1 MSTAARDTT
10 TRGAGASG
18 PFHHVPDEELLDHV
32 TGRQGE
38 AVGLAIACHLTLC
51 ARCREEARR
60 LEGIGGALLDAA
72 SPARM
77 SAGAL
82 EAAMARL
89 DAAPLASEDAPG
101 SGATWPDGERLGVPR
116 GVGALLAP
124 RLPDG
129 PTRWRYIAP
138 GIRGVNV
145 TLTEAPGAGATD
157 AGAPGEIGTVRVVRL
172 RPGLV
177 IPEHGH
183 RTTELTLVLTGA
195 LVDVVGRF
203 APGDLSIR
211 KPGDTHIQRVEAG
224 GECLALVI
232 NGDGLIPMTPLGHLI
247 RWIARP

>member
-1 MSTAARDTT
+1 MTTLHDATRTAA
-10 TRGAGASG
+10 GAGG
-18 PFHHVPDEELLDHV
+18 PFHHVPDEELLDYV

-38 AVGLAIACHLTLC
+38 AVALAIACHVTLC
-51 ARCREEARR
+51 ALCREEARR
-60 LEGIGGALLDAA
+60 LEGIGGALLDTA
-72 SPARM
+72 SPAGM

-89 DAAPLASEDAPG
+89 SGSPASDDARG

-129 PTRWRYIAP
+129 PTHWRYIAP

-145 TLTEAPGAGATD
+145 MVAEATGAT
-157 AGAPGEIGTVRVVRL
+157 GAEIGTVRVVRL

-183 RTTELTLVLTGA
+183 RTQELTLVLTGA

-224 GECLALVI
+224 AECLALVI
-232 NGDGLIPMTPLGHLI
+232 NGDGLIPMTLLGRLI
-247 RWIARP
+247 RLIARP